1 MPSHMEGSKVG
12 KEDVME
18 FIKNASASAVMQGE
32 LQVRPSKGG
41 DVWIDHSFVLTTTE
55 LLVLE
60 TTTSD
65 QTEASEVVGMYD
77 ICPSC
82 SVFETNLGQFTFELV
97 TPRKILHVKS
107 ESREVTAAWINNI
120 RTAISESEPDLA
132 DPILQLAITKM
143 EEDIFYDVSFHEDK
157 PLGVVLERS
166 GEWAIVKLSSFRDT
180 GVSIGSALSSVNG
193 ESCILRPYQFSIG
206 KLKNWKPP
214 LHLGFR
220 QSPKKSGYLVK
231 LSRQRKGGS
240 HKNWKTRFFS
250 LGEGRLVYKD
260 DDDPSSPLK
269 GDVPLMGSAVSL
281 VSSSETGKFFCF
293 RVVSGVTSLVMQ
305 GETQDEMMDWA
316 ATLYHAIAIANGG
329 GHIISLERKR
339 RDEEISFQQ
348 KKLAEADMKRRSVA
362 SAEEERLAKQKAD
375 EEEAL
380 AAQQAADEVAA
391 AKRKAEEDAARLLA
405 EENAAREEEERLKR
419 EQFERQE
426 RKIEEANCMLEGAI
440 EIEDAPT
447 LETAI
452 GAVEG
457 MDVAHLV
464 EKLPLAKQKLQEL
477 GGGPDMM
484 AKEAARVKAEEDAA
498 RIRAEQEEARV
509 KAEEEAAAQE
519 AARIRAEEEAARV
532 RAEEEAALREEV
544 RLREEEEARVRAE
557 EEAVRQREEEE
568 AAKERAEQDALLR
581 QRQMEIQLAQEEL
594 LSLLSSPSLSMESLD
609 ELEVALANAEKCG
622 GVDETMLEDARVK
635 VVSFTRKKQ
644 NIEEVRSLIHSAI
657 MSESISSVEVA
668 LNHASS
674 INYRGEEVTHAMEL
688 LRQWREEEEREIAEK
703 EARLAKEA
711 ALLDEELAME
721 RAQLQK
727 MESRDLSVVHEAGE
741 SEEDDDDEDDDDD
754 DDPMSPGKDRRSS
767 LVTDRVN
774 SFSGGGGRRGRPSM
788 ERRASH
794 ADANRKL
801 GTVKER
807 LQADELRRHQ
817 EELHSYTTD
826 EQLARFFHS
835 YARVIDGFEDNE
847 PLLTPVQFS
856 SILRLVTGEKGN
868 LFSEMKTFNKFDDD
882 GNGFLNVNE
891 FILGFKEIA
900 KTNASMVDR
909 ISELV
914 TQSVGLG
921 DV

>member
-107 ESREVTAAWINNI
+107 ESREVTAAWIDCI
-120 RTAISESEPDLA
+120 RKVIADSEPNMA
-132 DPILQLAITKM
+132 DPVLQLAIAKI
-143 EEDIFYDVSFHEDK
+143 EEDVFYDVSFHDDK
-157 PLGVVLERS
+157 VPLGIVFERS
-166 GEWAIVKLSSFRDT
+166 GEWAMVKSAMKPEL
-180 GVSIGSALSSVNG
+180 GVRVGSALSSVNG
-193 ESCILRPYQFSIG
+193 ESCIFKSHEYTIG

-220 QSPKKSGYLVK
+220 LPVTKNGYLAK
-231 LSRQRKGGS
+231 RPQSGS
-240 HKNWKTRFFS
+240 KMGWKVYFFS
-250 LGEGRLVYKD
+250 LGGGRLIYKD
-260 DDDPSSPLK
+260 DEANSKAKGGVPLK
-269 GDVPLMGSAVSL
+269 GSAVSL
-281 VSSSETGKFFCF
+281 ISSSEIGKSFCI

-339 RDEEISFQQ
+339 IKLSGHGEPEGEE
-348 KKLAEADMKRRSVA
+348 KDMVSKSKEISVA
-362 SAEEERLAKQKAD
+362 SKTIEKEADSLSGLQEEARMKAEEEAAAQKAAKVRAEED
-375 EEEAL
+375 LAQLKAEEEAAL
-380 AAQQAADEVAA
+380 LEEARLREEEGE
-391 AKRKAEEDAARLLA
+391 AKRREEEDA
-405 EENAAREEEERLKR
+405 
-419 EQFERQE
+419 
-426 RKIEEANCMLEGAI
+426 
-440 EIEDAPT
+440 
-447 LETAI
+447 
-452 GAVEG
+452 
-457 MDVAHLV
+457 
-464 EKLPLAKQKLQEL
+464 
-477 GGGPDMM
+477 
-484 AKEAARVKAEEDAA
+484 RVW
-498 RIRAEQEEARV
+498 AEQEEARV

-519 AARIRAEEEAARV
+519 AARIKAEEKAARV

-882 GNGFLNVNE
+882 GNGYINVTE
-891 FILGFKEIA
+891 FVEGFKDMA
-900 KTNASMVDR
+900 KTNASVVDR
-909 ISELV
+909 ISHLV
-914 TQSVGLG
+914 GQDNVII
-921 DV
+921 

>member
-107 ESREVTAAWINNI
+107 ESREVTAAWIDCI
-120 RTAISESEPDLA
+120 RKVIADSEPNMA
-132 DPILQLAITKM
+132 DPVLQLAIAKI
-143 EEDIFYDVSFHEDK
+143 EEDVFYDVSFHDDK
-157 PLGVVLERS
+157 VPLGIVFERS
-166 GEWAIVKLSSFRDT
+166 GEWAMVKSAMKPEL
-180 GVSIGSALSSVNG
+180 GVRVGSALSSVNG
-193 ESCILRPYQFSIG
+193 ESCIFKSHEYTIG

-220 QSPKKSGYLVK
+220 LPVTKNGYLAK
-231 LSRQRKGGS
+231 RPQSGS
-240 HKNWKTRFFS
+240 KMGWKVYFFS
-250 LGEGRLVYKD
+250 LGGGRLIYKD
-260 DDDPSSPLK
+260 DEANSKAKGGVPLK
-269 GDVPLMGSAVSL
+269 GSAVSL
-281 VSSSETGKFFCF
+281 ISSSEIGKSFCI

-882 GNGFLNVNE
+882 GNGYINVTE
-891 FILGFKEIA
+891 FVEGFKDMA
-900 KTNASMVDR
+900 KTNASVVDR
-909 ISELV
+909 ISHLV
-914 TQSVGLG
+914 GQDNVII
-921 DV
+921 

>member
-107 ESREVTAAWINNI
+107 ESREVTAAWIDCI
-120 RTAISESEPDLA
+120 RKVIADSEPNMA
-132 DPILQLAITKM
+132 DPVLQLAIAKI
-143 EEDIFYDVSFHEDK
+143 EEDVFYDVSFHDDK
-157 PLGVVLERS
+157 VPLGIVFERS
-166 GEWAIVKLSSFRDT
+166 GEWAMVKSAMKPEL
-180 GVSIGSALSSVNG
+180 GVRVGSALSSVNG
-193 ESCILRPYQFSIG
+193 ESCIFKSHEYTIG

-220 QSPKKSGYLVK
+220 LPVTKNGYLAK
-231 LSRQRKGGS
+231 RPQSGS
-240 HKNWKTRFFS
+240 KMGWKVYFFS
-250 LGEGRLVYKD
+250 LGGGRLIYKD
-260 DDDPSSPLK
+260 DEANSKAKGGVPLK
-269 GDVPLMGSAVSL
+269 GSAVSL
-281 VSSSETGKFFCF
+281 ISSSEIGKSFCI

-568 AAKERAEQDALLR
+568 AAKERAEQDAH
-581 QRQMEIQLAQEEL
+581 QENEPETGGKEIHLAI
-594 LSLLSSPSLSMESLD
+594 D
-609 ELEVALANAEKCG
+609 
-622 GVDETMLEDARVK
+622 
-635 VVSFTRKKQ
+635 
-644 NIEEVRSLIHSAI
+644 
-657 MSESISSVEVA
+657 
-668 LNHASS
+668 
-674 INYRGEEVTHAMEL
+674 
-688 LRQWREEEEREIAEK
+688 
-703 EARLAKEA
+703 
-711 ALLDEELAME
+711 AME
-721 RAQLQK
+721 RARLQK
-727 MESRDLSVVHEAGE
+727 LASGNYSAKSSFASSDRNLVNVKDLV
-741 SEEDDDDEDDDDD
+741 EED
-754 DDPMSPGKDRRSS
+754 KRRQ
-767 LVTDRVN
+767 R
-774 SFSGGGGRRGRPSM
+774 
-788 ERRASH
+788 
-794 ADANRKL
+794 
-801 GTVKER
+801 
-807 LQADELRRHQ
+807 QAETRTL
-817 EELHSYTTD
+817 TTD
-826 EQLARFFHS
+826 EEFALFFKK
-835 YARVIDGFEDNE
+835 YARVIDGFESIG
-847 PLLTPVQFS
+847 PVLTPVQFS
-856 SILRLVTGEKGN
+856 AMLRLVTGEKGN

-882 GNGFLNVNE
+882 GNGYINVTE
-891 FILGFKEIA
+891 FVEGFKDMA
-900 KTNASMVDR
+900 KTNASVVDR
-909 ISELV
+909 ISHLV
-914 TQSVGLG
+914 GQDNVII
-921 DV
+921 

>member
-107 ESREVTAAWINNI
+107 ESREVTAAWIDCI
-120 RTAISESEPDLA
+120 RKVIADSEPNMA
-132 DPILQLAITKM
+132 DPVLQLAIAKI
-143 EEDIFYDVSFHEDK
+143 EEDVFYDVSFHDDK
-157 PLGVVLERS
+157 VPLGIVFERS
-166 GEWAIVKLSSFRDT
+166 GEWAMVKSAMKPEL
-180 GVSIGSALSSVNG
+180 GVRVGSALSSVNG
-193 ESCILRPYQFSIG
+193 ESCIFKSHEYTIG

-220 QSPKKSGYLVK
+220 LPVTKNGYLAK
-231 LSRQRKGGS
+231 RPQSGS
-240 HKNWKTRFFS
+240 KMGWKVYFFS
-250 LGEGRLVYKD
+250 LGGGRLIYKD
-260 DDDPSSPLK
+260 DEANSKAKGGVPLK
-269 GDVPLMGSAVSL
+269 GSAVSL
-281 VSSSETGKFFCF
+281 ISSSEIGKSFCI

-339 RDEEISFQQ
+339 IKLSGHGEPEGEE
-348 KKLAEADMKRRSVA
+348 KDMVSKSKEISVA
-362 SAEEERLAKQKAD
+362 SKTIEKEADSLSGLQEEARMKAEEEAAAQKAAKVRAEED
-375 EEEAL
+375 LAQLKAEEEAAL
-380 AAQQAADEVAA
+380 LEEARLREEEGE
-391 AKRKAEEDAARLLA
+391 AKRREEEDA
-405 EENAAREEEERLKR
+405 
-419 EQFERQE
+419 
-426 RKIEEANCMLEGAI
+426 
-440 EIEDAPT
+440 
-447 LETAI
+447 
-452 GAVEG
+452 
-457 MDVAHLV
+457 
-464 EKLPLAKQKLQEL
+464 
-477 GGGPDMM
+477 
-484 AKEAARVKAEEDAA
+484 RVW
-498 RIRAEQEEARV
+498 AEQEEARV

-568 AAKERAEQDALLR
+568 AAKERAEQDAH
-581 QRQMEIQLAQEEL
+581 QENEPETGGKEIHLAI
-594 LSLLSSPSLSMESLD
+594 D
-609 ELEVALANAEKCG
+609 
-622 GVDETMLEDARVK
+622 
-635 VVSFTRKKQ
+635 
-644 NIEEVRSLIHSAI
+644 
-657 MSESISSVEVA
+657 
-668 LNHASS
+668 
-674 INYRGEEVTHAMEL
+674 
-688 LRQWREEEEREIAEK
+688 
-703 EARLAKEA
+703 
-711 ALLDEELAME
+711 AME
-721 RAQLQK
+721 RARLQK
-727 MESRDLSVVHEAGE
+727 LASGNYSAKSSFASSDRNLVNVKDLV
-741 SEEDDDDEDDDDD
+741 EED
-754 DDPMSPGKDRRSS
+754 KRRQ
-767 LVTDRVN
+767 R
-774 SFSGGGGRRGRPSM
+774 
-788 ERRASH
+788 
-794 ADANRKL
+794 
-801 GTVKER
+801 
-807 LQADELRRHQ
+807 QAETRTL
-817 EELHSYTTD
+817 TTD
-826 EQLARFFHS
+826 EEFALFFKK
-835 YARVIDGFEDNE
+835 YARVIDGFESIG
-847 PLLTPVQFS
+847 PVLTPVQFS
-856 SILRLVTGEKGN
+856 AMLRLVTGEKGN